1 MAKNTASA
9 GDLPSLPESGPPVS
23 STPAQGSADRA
34 QDEHAVRALLH
45 ALTDA
50 WNKGDA
56 DAFASH
62 FTPESDYIAFNG
74 LHLKGARANAD
85 AHRMLFEA
93 VLKDSE
99 LVYEEDIAIRFLTAD
114 VAVMIAKGSVRL
126 SFQHKL
132 PANRRS
138 IQTYVAVKQGGVWRF
153 AAFQNTRINLTPVPK
168 GFALR
173 LVMLGMRAR
182 AALSRL
188 FS

>member
-1 MAKNTASA
+1 MAKNTASGA
-9 GDLPSLPESGPPVS
+9 DLPSPPAHGP
-23 STPAQGSADRA
+23 AGDRA
-34 QDEHAVRALLH
+34 QDEHALRGLLG

-138 IQTYVAVKQGGVWRF
+138 IQTYVAVKQDGVWRF

>member
-1 MAKNTASA
+1 MAKNTPSA
-9 GDLPSLPESGPPVS
+9 GDLPSPQ
-23 STPAQGSADRA
+23 AQGSAGERA
-34 QDEHAVRALLH
+34 QDEYALRALLG

-56 DAFASH
+56 EAFASH
-62 FTPESDYIAFNG
+62 FTPNSDYIAFNG

-132 PANRRS
+132 PADRRS
-138 IQTYVAVKQGGVWRF
+138 IQTYVAVKQDGVWRF

-188 FS
+188 LP